1 MTARRTA
8 KKAVGKVQCEIS
20 LRQRFYFSVSKLRYT
35 SQLEFYSRKIRQ
47 HLAIDQ
53 DGTGALKFE
62 TVPIQL
68 LTFSQFLQVISGLFL
83 FGSFDLTIHIQRNKT
98 CMLYTRKRLLVIQ
111 RAQK

>member
-62 TVPIQL
+62 TVRIQL
-68 LTFSQFLQVISGLFL
+68 LTFSQPVAIVVCKLFL
-83 FGSFDLTIHIQRNKT
+83 
-98 CMLYTRKRLLVIQ
+98 V
-111 RAQK
+111 